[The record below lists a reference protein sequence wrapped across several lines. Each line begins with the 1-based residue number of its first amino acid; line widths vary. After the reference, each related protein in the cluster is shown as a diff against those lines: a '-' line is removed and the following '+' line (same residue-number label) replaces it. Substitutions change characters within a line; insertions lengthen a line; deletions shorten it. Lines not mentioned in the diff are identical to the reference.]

1 MKKKKNRQALLGNTQ
16 ESIMQE
22 YLKIPV
28 TPRQTLHF
36 TLVCSNA
43 NTPKVQPAKRALAE
57 VLISK
62 GFSEKDLVKCK
73 HKMNP
78 KQSFVEQVESF
89 LNGFQ
94 NKLKAAGDF
103 VELVYSRGWLD
114 DTSVNEWFTKVSDG

>member
-1 MKKKKNRQALLGNTQ
+1 MKKNKNRQALLGNTQ
-16 ESIMQE
+16 ETIIQKSLE
-22 YLKIPV
+22 IPV

-43 NTPKVQPAKRALAE
+43 NTPKVRPAKRALAE

-62 GFSEKDLVKCK
+62 GFSEKDLVGCK

-78 KQSFVEQVESF
+78 RQSFVEQVESF
-89 LNGFQ
+89 ISSFQ
-94 NKLKAAGDF
+94 NKLKAASDF

-114 DTSVNEWFTKVSDG
+114 DASVNDWFKKVSDG